1 MKGLENKLLV
11 VVDMQKDFIDGALG
25 TKEAVDIVDNMQ
37 KFIEEWNGHIVFTR
51 DTHDENYMNTI
62 EGKHLPVKH
71 CIKDTD
77 GWNIP
82 SRLTS
87 AACKNSPLFFNKTTF
102 GSTELQR
109 YVSNMNFDEII
120 ICGVCTGICVISNTL
135 LIKAVVPETKI
146 SVIED
151 LCACVTPE
159 SHKEAI
165 DIIKLCHIDIINM
178 INKNRG

>member
-25 TKEAVDIVDNMQ
+25 TKEAVNIVDNMQ
-37 KFIEEWNGHIVFTR
+37 KFIEEWNGHIIFTR

-87 AACKNSPLFFNKTTF
+87 AACKKQSFIF
-102 GSTELQR
+102 
-109 YVSNMNFDEII
+109 
-120 ICGVCTGICVISNTL
+120 
-135 LIKAVVPETKI
+135 
-146 SVIED
+146 
-151 LCACVTPE
+151 
-159 SHKEAI
+159 
-165 DIIKLCHIDIINM
+165 
-178 INKNRG
+178 